1 MPRSAALRA
10 TEEIHEARSAEVLA
24 RATLRAANL
33 LGLSQKHLAAVLGVS
48 EASVSRLDRGRGIEP
63 ASKEG
68 EIALFFLRIWRSI
81 DALAG
86 GDELQARTWM
96 QSEND
101 HLGGVPA
108 RLIQSLAGMVRVADY
123 LDAMRG
129 KL

>member
-10 TEEIHEARSAEVLA
+10 TEEIQDARSAEVLA

-33 LGLSQKHLAAVLGVS
+33 LGLSQKHLAAILGVS

-68 EIALFFLRIWRSI
+68 EIALFFLRIWRSL

-86 GDELQARTWM
+86 GDEAQAKTWM

-101 HLGGVPA
+101 HLDGVPA

>member
-1 MPRSAALRA
+1 VPRSAALRA
-10 TEEIHEARSAEVLA
+10 TEEIQDARSAEVLA

-33 LGLSQKHLAAVLGVS
+33 LGLSQKHLAAILGVS

-68 EIALFFLRIWRSI
+68 EIALFFLRIWRSL

-86 GDELQARTWM
+86 GDEAQAKTWM

-101 HLGGVPA
+101 HLDGVPA

>member
-1 MPRSAALRA
+1 VPRSAALRA